1 VAQTLEI
8 DQGPYDSVDNSAPF
22 VGQREAIAIAANLRS
37 AKSSVAIATAHRTR
51 SGTMPDD
58 PEDVVEAAIRS
69 AFVSYPKEDDP
80 DWRSPH
86 WIKPEECAHFA
97 KVVMLELGAKGFQ
110 IVKKA
115 T

>member
-1 VAQTLEI
+1 MKRQALPSLDLDQRTLRV
-8 DQGPYDSVDNSAPF
+8 DVRPGKNPMGPLGSS
-22 VGQREAIAIAANLRS
+22 GGHCHSNLS
-37 AKSSVAIATAHRTR
+37 AHRPR

-58 PEDVVEAAIRS
+58 PKDVVEAAIRS

-86 WIKPEECAHFA
+86 WIKPEECAHLA

-110 IVKKA
+110 IVKK
-115 T
+115 TT

>member
-1 VAQTLEI
+1 
-8 DQGPYDSVDNSAPF
+8 
-22 VGQREAIAIAANLRS
+22 
-37 AKSSVAIATAHRTR
+37 
-51 SGTMPDD
+51 MPDD
-58 PEDVVEAAIRS
+58 PKDVVEAAIRS

-86 WIKPEECAHFA
+86 WIKPEECAHLA

-110 IVKKA
+110 IVKKE